1 MSIKLFVMDVDGTMT
16 DGHIYI
22 GATGEMMKAFDV
34 KDGYAIYHMLPA
46 HDIIP
51 VIITGRSSD
60 IVATR
65 AKELKIA
72 ELYQGVSD
80 KLAVLA
86 AVAAKYEVT
95 PDQIA
100 YIGDD
105 LNDLDAMAYC
115 GLSACP
121 ADAVPEVLHAAEY
134 VCKHNG
140 GCGAVREFVEHILSL
155 S

>member
-51 VIITGRSSD
+51 VIVTGRSSD
-60 IVATR
+60 IVEAR
-65 AKELKIA
+65 AKELKIT
-72 ELYQGVSD
+72 ELHQGVSD

-86 AVAAKYEVT
+86 SLAAAYNIT

-105 LNDLDAMAYC
+105 LNDLDAMSYC
-115 GLSACP
+115 GFTACP
-121 ADAVPEVLHAAEY
+121 ADAVDAVRKAAKY
-134 VCKHNG
+134 VCKANG
-140 GCGAVREFVEHILSL
+140 GRGAVREFVEYLL
-155 S
+155 LG